1 MPWPGEPSLYDLI
14 ESVLDF
20 VSNMDKEQKT
30 MTIGED
36 YAELSKKLTDDI
48 AGETCSLA
56 DFGAH
61 IGTKLDEGK
70 PRVAEMIQD
79 FSIPLEYVAKI
90 WAFGADKYSKGNW
103 EWVENGF
110 NRYSNAMVRHLMAES
125 DGPGVDS
132 ESELLHAGPVAW
144 NALARLHFLLQAQE
158 AEKCK

>member
-1 MPWPGEPSLYDLI
+1 
-14 ESVLDF
+14 
-20 VSNMDKEQKT
+20 

-36 YAELSKKLTDDI
+36 YAKLSKKITDDGLPWI
-48 AGETCSLA
+48 DCSLTGP
-56 DFGAH
+56 DTL

-103 EWVENGF
+103 KCVKNGF
-110 NRYSNAMVRHLMAES
+110 DRYSNAMVRHLMKES

-132 ESELLHAGPVAW
+132 ESELLHAGHVAW

-158 AEKCK
+158 VNKCK